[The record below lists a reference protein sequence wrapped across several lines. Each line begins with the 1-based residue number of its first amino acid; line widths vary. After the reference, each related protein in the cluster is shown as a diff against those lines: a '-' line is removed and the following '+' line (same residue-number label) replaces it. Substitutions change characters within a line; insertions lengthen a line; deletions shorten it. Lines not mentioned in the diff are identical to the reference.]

1 MGEAVADTTPTAAMP
16 AVTPARAHPEPG
28 VTPAPPSFWRSYRV
42 VIWSVIVL
50 ALFILG
56 WEWGLRALGVPKYF
70 IPTLSEIWSEL
81 ERAYVRMDLVHHTA
95 ITSFE
100 VVVGFALGALLG
112 MAMGYV
118 LGMSPTAEKVLSPYI
133 LALQIAPKVAFAPLF
148 VLWFGFSVEA
158 KMSVAILVAV
168 LVVFFPIM
176 VNVLGAVRAV
186 DPAMVNLART
196 FNATRWQI
204 FRKIEFPASIPALF
218 SGLRIGSTLAV
229 IGVTVGEL
237 VGGINRGLGFL
248 LLSGETMGA
257 PLVFLAILV
266 LTAIGIV
273 AYCAVILAERRVLHY
288 MPRRDFGG
296 MNKEGGK

>member
-1 MGEAVADTTPTAAMP
+1 MNEAAPSAAVPSVAP
-16 AVTPARAHPEPG
+16 AGAPRAEPG
-28 VTPAPPSFWRSYRV
+28 LVPAPPSFWRAYRV
-42 VIWSVIVL
+42 AIWSAVVL
-50 ALFILG
+50 ALFVLG
-56 WEWGLRALGVPKYF
+56 WEWGFRALGVPKYF
-70 IPTLSEIWSEL
+70 IPTLSEIGGEL
-81 ERAYVRMDLVHHTA
+81 LRAYERMDLVHHTA

-100 VVVGFALGALLG
+100 VLLGFALGALLG

-186 DPAMVNLART
+186 DPAMINLART

-204 FRKIEFPASIPALF
+204 FWKIEFPASMPALF

-248 LLSGETMGA
+248 LLSGETQGA

-266 LTAIGIV
+266 LTVIGIV
-273 AYCAVILAERRVLHY
+273 AYCAVIFAERSVLHY
-288 MPRRDFGG
+288 MPRRDFGKP
-296 MNKEGGK
+296 NT

>member
-1 MGEAVADTTPTAAMP
+1 MATISMGKAMNDATASAVPAAAAPPRAEP
-16 AVTPARAHPEPG
+16 ALVPP
-28 VTPAPPSFWRSYRV
+28 PPSFWRAYRV
-42 VIWSVIVL
+42 AIWSAVVL
-50 ALFILG
+50 ALFVLG

-70 IPTLSEIWSEL
+70 IPTLSEIGVEFL
-81 ERAYVRMDLVHHTA
+81 RAYERMDLVHHTV
-95 ITSFE
+95 ITTFE
-100 VVVGFALGALLG
+100 VLVGFALGALLG

-186 DPAMVNLART
+186 DPAMINLART
-196 FNATRWQI
+196 FNASRWQI
-204 FRKIEFPASIPALF
+204 FWKIEFPASMPALF

-248 LLSGETMGA
+248 LLSGETQGA

-266 LTAIGIV
+266 LTVIGIV
-273 AYCAVILAERRVLHY
+273 AYCAVILAERSVLHY
-288 MPRRDFGG
+288 MPRRDFGKP
-296 MNKEGGK
+296 NS

>member
-1 MGEAVADTTPTAAMP
+1 MNDATGAVSDVPAAAP
-16 AVTPARAHPEPG
+16 AAKEPG
-28 VTPAPPSFWRSYRV
+28 LVPAPPSFWRAYRV
-42 VIWSVIVL
+42 ALWSAVVL
-50 ALFILG
+50 ALFVVG
-56 WEWGLRALGVPKYF
+56 WEWGFRALGVPKYF
-70 IPTLSEIWSEL
+70 IPTLSEIGGEFL
-81 ERAYVRMDLVHHTA
+81 RAYERMDLVHHTA

-100 VVVGFALGALLG
+100 VLLGFALGALLG

-186 DPAMVNLART
+186 DPAMINLART
-196 FNATRWQI
+196 FNASRWQI
-204 FRKIEFPASIPALF
+204 FWKIEFPASMPALF

-248 LLSGETMGA
+248 LLSGETQGA

-266 LTAIGIV
+266 LTVIGIV
-273 AYCAVILAERRVLHY
+273 AYCAVILAERSVLHY
-288 MPRRDFGG
+288 MPRRDFGKP
-296 MNKEGGK
+296 NT

>member
-1 MGEAVADTTPTAAMP
+1 MATISMGKAMNDATATAVPAAAAPPRAEP
-16 AVTPARAHPEPG
+16 ALVPP
-28 VTPAPPSFWRSYRV
+28 PPSFWRAYRV
-42 VIWSVIVL
+42 AIWSAVVL
-50 ALFILG
+50 ALFVLG

-70 IPTLSEIWSEL
+70 IPTLSEIGVEFL
-81 ERAYVRMDLVHHTA
+81 RAYERMDLVHHTV

-100 VVVGFALGALLG
+100 VLVGFALGALLG

-186 DPAMVNLART
+186 DPAMINLART
-196 FNATRWQI
+196 FSATRWQI
-204 FRKIEFPASIPALF
+204 FWKIEFPASMPALF

-248 LLSGETMGA
+248 LLSGETQGA

-266 LTAIGIV
+266 LTVIGIV
-273 AYCAVILAERRVLHY
+273 AYCAVILAERSVLHY
-288 MPRRDFGG
+288 MPRRDFGKP
-296 MNKEGGK
+296 NS

>member
-1 MGEAVADTTPTAAMP
+1 MADTTPTAVAR
-16 AVTPARAHPEPG
+16 VTPPSTAPAEAVPAAPGFFRAYQVP
-28 VTPAPPSFWRSYRV
+28 
-42 VIWSVIVL
+42 IWSIVVL
-50 ALFILG
+50 VVFAAA
-56 WEWGLRALGVPKYF
+56 WEWGFRALGVPQYF
-70 IPTLSEIWSEL
+70 IPTLSEIGREAV
-81 ERAYVRMDLVHHTA
+81 RAYERMDLLHHTA

-100 VVVGFALGALLG
+100 VLAGFVLGSLLG
-112 MAMGYV
+112 IAMGFV

-148 VLWFGFSVEA
+148 ILWFGFSVEA

-176 VNVLGAVRAV
+176 VNVLGSVRAV
-186 DPAMVNLART
+186 DPAMINLART

-204 FRKIEFPASIPALF
+204 FWKIEFPASMPALF

-237 VGGINRGLGFL
+237 VGGINRGIGFL

-257 PLVFLAILV
+257 PLVFLAIIM
-266 LTAIGIV
+266 LTLIGIV
-273 AYCAVILAERRVLHY
+273 AYCAVILIERRILHY

-296 MNKEGGK
+296 VGGQGGK

>member
-1 MGEAVADTTPTAAMP
+1 MAEATPTAAVPAMPPP
-16 AVTPARAHPEPG
+16 AVAAMSELG
-28 VTPAPPSFWRSYRV
+28 LAPAPPSFWRAYRV
-42 VIWSVIVL
+42 AIWSAIVL
-50 ALFILG
+50 VLFVIG

-70 IPTLSEIWSEL
+70 IPTLSEIASEFMV
-81 ERAYVRMDLVHHTA
+81 AYQTMDLVHHTA

-100 VVVGFALGALLG
+100 VLMGFALGGLLG

-186 DPAMVNLART
+186 DPAMINLART

-204 FRKIEFPASIPALF
+204 FWKIEFPASMPALF

-248 LLSGETMGA
+248 LLSGETKGA
-257 PLVFLAILV
+257 PLVFLTILV
-266 LTAIGIV
+266 LTVIGIV
-273 AYCAVILAERRVLHY
+273 AYCAVILAERSVLHY
-288 MPRRDFGG
+288 MPRRDFGKP
-296 MNKEGGK
+296 NT

>member
-1 MGEAVADTTPTAAMP
+1 MGEAMADTTHPAAVA
-16 AVTPARAHPEPG
+16 AVPPPVAALPEPG
-28 VTPAPPSFWRSYRV
+28 FLPAAPSFWRLYRV
-42 VIWSVIVL
+42 AIWSLIAA
-50 ALFILG
+50 ALFFVG

-70 IPTLSEIWSEL
+70 IPTLSEIGGEL
-81 ERAYVRMDLVHHTA
+81 VRAYARMDLVQHTA

-100 VVVGFALGALLG
+100 VVTGFALGALLG

-186 DPAMVNLART
+186 DPAMINLART

-204 FRKIEFPASIPALF
+204 FWKIEFPASMPALF

-248 LLSGETMGA
+248 LLSGETQGA
-257 PLVFLAILV
+257 PLVFLTILV
-266 LTAIGIV
+266 LTVIGIA
-273 AYCAVILAERRVLHY
+273 AYCAVILAERSVLHY
-288 MPRRDFGG
+288 MPRRDFGKP
-296 MNKEGGK
+296 NT

>member
-1 MGEAVADTTPTAAMP
+1 MAELTPVSVVPSVAHA
-16 AVTPARAHPEPG
+16 AVTPAADG
-28 VTPAPPSFWRSYRV
+28 ATVAPSFWRSYRV
-42 VIWSVIVL
+42 AIWSVI
-50 ALFILG
+50 AAGLFVVG
-56 WEWGLRALGVPKYF
+56 WEWGFRALGVPKYF
-70 IPTLSEIWSEL
+70 IPTLSEIGGEFL
-81 ERAYVRMDLVHHTA
+81 RAYERMDLVHHTA

-100 VVVGFALGALLG
+100 VVLGFALGSFLG

-196 FNATRWQI
+196 FNATRGQI
-204 FRKIEFPASIPALF
+204 FWKIEFPASMPALF

-266 LTAIGIV
+266 LTVIGIV
-273 AYCAVILAERRVLHY
+273 AYCAVIVAERAVLHY

-296 MNKEGGK
+296 VNKEGGK

>member
-1 MGEAVADTTPTAAMP
+1 MATISMGKAMNDATASAVPAAAAPPRAEP
-16 AVTPARAHPEPG
+16 ALVPP
-28 VTPAPPSFWRSYRV
+28 PPSFWRAYRV
-42 VIWSVIVL
+42 AIWSAVVL
-50 ALFILG
+50 ALFVLG

-70 IPTLSEIWSEL
+70 IPTLSEIGVEFL
-81 ERAYVRMDLVHHTA
+81 RAYERMDLVHHTV

-100 VVVGFALGALLG
+100 VLVGFALGALLG

-186 DPAMVNLART
+186 DPAMINLART
-196 FNATRWQI
+196 FSATRWQI
-204 FRKIEFPASIPALF
+204 FWKIEFPASMPALF

-248 LLSGETMGA
+248 LLSGETQGA

-266 LTAIGIV
+266 LTVIGII
-273 AYCAVILAERRVLHY
+273 AYCAVILAERSVLHY
-288 MPRRDFGG
+288 MPRRDFGKP
-296 MNKEGGK
+296 NS

>member
-1 MGEAVADTTPTAAMP
+1 MGEAMADTTHPAAVA
-16 AVTPARAHPEPG
+16 AVPPPVTVLPEPG
-28 VTPAPPSFWRSYRV
+28 LLPAAPSFWRLYRV
-42 VIWSVIVL
+42 AIWSLIAA
-50 ALFILG
+50 ALFVVG

-70 IPTLSEIWSEL
+70 IPTLSEIGGEL
-81 ERAYVRMDLVHHTA
+81 VRAYARMDLVQHTA

-100 VVVGFALGALLG
+100 VVTGFALGALLG

-186 DPAMVNLART
+186 DPAMINLART

-204 FRKIEFPASIPALF
+204 FWKIEFPASMPALF

-248 LLSGETMGA
+248 LLSGETQGA
-257 PLVFLAILV
+257 PLVFLTILV
-266 LTAIGIV
+266 LTVIGIA
-273 AYCAVILAERRVLHY
+273 AYCAVILAERSVLHY
-288 MPRRDFGG
+288 MPRRDFGKP
-296 MNKEGGK
+296 NT

>member
-1 MGEAVADTTPTAAMP
+1 MGEAMDKAAP
-16 AVTPARAHPEPG
+16 AALPNVTPARAEAG
-28 VTPAPPSFWRSYRV
+28 AVPAPPSPWRLYRV
-42 VIWSVIVL
+42 AIWSAVVL
-50 ALFILG
+50 ALFVLG
-56 WEWGLRALGVPKYF
+56 WEWGFRALGVPKYF

-81 ERAYVRMDLVHHTA
+81 LRAYERMDLVHHTA

-100 VVVGFALGALLG
+100 VLLGFALGALLG

-186 DPAMVNLART
+186 DPAMINLART

-204 FRKIEFPASIPALF
+204 FWKIEFPASMPALF

-248 LLSGETMGA
+248 LLSGETQGA

-266 LTAIGIV
+266 LTVIGIV
-273 AYCAVILAERRVLHY
+273 AYCAVIIAERSVLHY
-288 MPRRDFGG
+288 MPRRDFGKP
-296 MNKEGGK
+296 NT

>member
-1 MGEAVADTTPTAAMP
+1 MNDATTTAAVPAAAPP
-16 AVTPARAHPEPG
+16 AVPRVEPG
-28 VTPAPPSFWRSYRV
+28 LIPPPPSFWRAYRV
-42 VIWSVIVL
+42 ALWSALVL
-50 ALFILG
+50 ALFVIG
-56 WEWGLRALGVPKYF
+56 WEWGFRALGVPKYF
-70 IPTLSEIWSEL
+70 IPTLSEIGSEFL
-81 ERAYVRMDLVHHTA
+81 RAYERMDLVHHTL

-100 VVVGFALGALLG
+100 VLLGFGLGALLG

-176 VNVLGAVRAV
+176 VNVLGAVRSV
-186 DPAMVNLART
+186 DPAMINLART
-196 FNATRWQI
+196 FNASRWQI
-204 FRKIEFPASIPALF
+204 FWKIEFPASMPALF

-248 LLSGETMGA
+248 LLSGETQGA

-266 LTAIGIV
+266 LTVIGIV
-273 AYCAVILAERRVLHY
+273 AYCAVILAERSVLHY
-288 MPRRDFGG
+288 MPRRDFGKP
-296 MNKEGGK
+296 NT

>member
-1 MGEAVADTTPTAAMP
+1 MGEAMDKAAPAALPNVA
-16 AVTPARAHPEPG
+16 PARAEPG
-28 VTPAPPSFWRSYRV
+28 AVPAPPSPWRLYRV
-42 VIWSVIVL
+42 AIWSAVVL
-50 ALFILG
+50 ALFVLG
-56 WEWGLRALGVPKYF
+56 WEWGFRALGVPKYF

-81 ERAYVRMDLVHHTA
+81 LRAYERMDLVHHTA

-100 VVVGFALGALLG
+100 VLLGFALGALLG

-186 DPAMVNLART
+186 DPAMINLART

-204 FRKIEFPASIPALF
+204 FWKIEFPASMPALF

-248 LLSGETMGA
+248 LLSGETQGA

-266 LTAIGIV
+266 LTIIGIV
-273 AYCAVILAERRVLHY
+273 AYCAVILAERSVLHY
-288 MPRRDFGG
+288 MPRRDFGKP
-296 MNKEGGK
+296 NT

>member
-1 MGEAVADTTPTAAMP
+1 MDSAMAETTPISAVPSVAPPAA
-16 AVTPARAHPEPG
+16 A
-28 VTPAPPSFWRSYRV
+28 PAPLDPAHIPGAPSFWRSYSV
-42 VIWSVIVL
+42 AIWSAIALVL
-50 ALFILG
+50 FVVG

-70 IPTLSEIWSEL
+70 IPTLSEVAIEFVS
-81 ERAYVRMDLVHHTA
+81 AYHTMDLVHHTA

-100 VVVGFALGALLG
+100 VLVGFALGAVLG

-176 VNVLGAVRAV
+176 INVLGAVRAV

-204 FRKIEFPASIPALF
+204 FWKIEFPASMPALF

-248 LLSGETMGA
+248 LLSGETKGA
-257 PLVFLAILV
+257 PLVFLTILV
-266 LTAIGIV
+266 LTVIGIV
-273 AYCAVILAERRVLHY
+273 AYCAVILAERAVLHY
-288 MPRRDFGG
+288 MPRRDFGKP
-296 MNKEGGK
+296 NT

>member
-1 MGEAVADTTPTAAMP
+1 MADTTPAATAP
-16 AVTPARAHPEPG
+16 AVAPPAEPG
-28 VTPAPPSFWRSYRV
+28 LVPPPPSFWRLYGV
-42 VIWSVIVL
+42 AIWSAVVL

-70 IPTLSEIWSEL
+70 IPTLSEIWSEFL
-81 ERAYVRMDLVHHTA
+81 RAYERMDLVHHTA

-112 MAMGYV
+112 MAMGYI

-186 DPAMVNLART
+186 DPAMINLART

-204 FRKIEFPASIPALF
+204 FWKIEFPASMPALF

-248 LLSGETMGA
+248 LLSGETQGA

-266 LTAIGIV
+266 LTVIGIV
-273 AYCAVILAERRVLHY
+273 AYCAVIVAERSVLHY
-288 MPRRDFGG
+288 MPRRDFGKP
-296 MNKEGGK
+296 NT

>member
-1 MGEAVADTTPTAAMP
+1 MSDATSSAAVPSAATAAR
-16 AVTPARAHPEPG
+16 TEPG
-28 VTPAPPSFWRSYRV
+28 LVPPPPSFWRAYRV
-42 VIWSVIVL
+42 AIWSIIVL
-50 ALFILG
+50 ALFIAG

-70 IPTLSEIWSEL
+70 IPTLSEVGTEL
-81 ERAYVRMDLVHHTA
+81 VRAYERMDLVNHTLV
-95 ITSFE
+95 TTFE
-100 VVVGFALGALLG
+100 VLAGFALGSLLG
-112 MAMGYV
+112 VAMGFV

-186 DPAMVNLART
+186 DPAMINLART

-204 FRKIEFPASIPALF
+204 FWKIEFPASMPALF

-237 VGGINRGLGFL
+237 VGGINRGIGFL
-248 LLSGETMGA
+248 LLSGETQGA

-273 AYCAVILAERRVLHY
+273 AYSAVIFAERNVLHY
-288 MPRRDFGG
+288 MPRRVFDKP
-296 MNKEGGK
+296 NT

>member
-1 MGEAVADTTPTAAMP
+1 MDNPHNAA
-16 AVTPARAHPEPG
+16 ALRDA
-28 VTPAPPSFWRSYRV
+28 APPAEAAPSGPSLWYVYRV
-42 VIWSVIVL
+42 PLWSLLVL
-50 ALFILG
+50 AVFVAV
-56 WEWGLRALGVPKYF
+56 WEWGFRAAGVPPYF
-70 IPTLSEIWSEL
+70 IPTLSEVAKETV
-81 ERAYVRMDLVHHTA
+81 RAYNQLDLVHHTA

-100 VVVGFALGALLG
+100 VLLGFVLGAVLG
-112 MAMGYV
+112 MIMGYV
-118 LGMSPTAEKVLSPYI
+118 LGMSPTTELVLSPYI

-158 KMSVAILVAV
+158 KMSVAILVAI
-168 LVVFFPIM
+168 LIVFFPVM

-204 FRKIEFPASIPALF
+204 FSKIEFPASMPALF

-257 PLVFLAILV
+257 PLVFLAIIM
-266 LTAIGIV
+266 LTIIGIV
-273 AYCAVILAERRVLHY
+273 AYCAVILVERRVLHY
-288 MPRRDFGG
+288 MPRREFGDVG
-296 MNKEGGK
+296 GQGGK

>member
-1 MGEAVADTTPTAAMP
+1 MGEAVDNATSSA
-16 AVTPARAHPEPG
+16 AVTSAAPAAPPRAEPDL
-28 VTPAPPSFWRSYRV
+28 VPAPPSFWRAYRV
-42 VIWSVIVL
+42 ALWSAVVL
-50 ALFILG
+50 ALFIVG
-56 WEWGLRALGVPKYF
+56 WEWGFRALGVPKYF
-70 IPTLSEIWSEL
+70 IPTLSEIGDEFV
-81 ERAYVRMDLVHHTA
+81 RAYERMDLVHHTL

-100 VVVGFALGALLG
+100 VLLGFTLGALLG

-186 DPAMVNLART
+186 DPAMINLART

-204 FRKIEFPASIPALF
+204 FWKIEFPASMPALF

-248 LLSGETMGA
+248 LLSGETQGA

-266 LTAIGIV
+266 LTVIGIV
-273 AYCAVILAERRVLHY
+273 AYCAVILAERSVLHY
-288 MPRRDFGG
+288 MPRRDFGKP
-296 MNKEGGK
+296 NT

>member
-1 MGEAVADTTPTAAMP
+1 MAELTP
-16 AVTPARAHPEPG
+16 AVPSVAPAAAEAYDPSA
-28 VTPAPPSFWRSYRV
+28 VPPSFWRSHRV
-42 VIWSVIVL
+42 AIWSVIAA
-50 ALFILG
+50 ALFVVG

-70 IPTLSEIWSEL
+70 IPTLSEVGGEFL
-81 ERAYVRMDLVHHTA
+81 RAWKQMDLVHHTA

-100 VVVGFALGALLG
+100 VLVGFGFGSALG
-112 MAMGYV
+112 MA
-118 LGMSPTAEKVLSPYI
+118 MSPTAEKVLSPYI

-186 DPAMVNLART
+186 DPAMINLART

-204 FRKIEFPASIPALF
+204 FWKIEFPASMPALF

-266 LTAIGIV
+266 LTVIGIV
-273 AYCAVILAERRVLHY
+273 AYCAVILAERAVLHY
-288 MPRRDFGG
+288 MPRRDFGKP
-296 MNKEGGK
+296 NT

>member
-1 MGEAVADTTPTAAMP
+1 M
-16 AVTPARAHPEPG
+16 
-28 VTPAPPSFWRSYRV
+28 
-42 VIWSVIVL
+42 
-50 ALFILG
+50 
-56 WEWGLRALGVPKYF
+56 PKYF
-70 IPTLSEIWSEL
+70 IPTLSEIGSEFL
-81 ERAYVRMDLVHHTA
+81 RAYERMDLVHHTA

-100 VVVGFALGALLG
+100 VLVGFGLGALLG

-148 VLWFGFSVEA
+148 VLWLGFSVEA

-176 VNVLGAVRAV
+176 VNVLGAVRSV
-186 DPAMVNLART
+186 DPAMINLART

-204 FRKIEFPASIPALF
+204 FWKIEFPASMPALF

-248 LLSGETMGA
+248 LLSGETQGA

-266 LTAIGIV
+266 LTVIGIA
-273 AYCAVILAERRVLHY
+273 AYSAVILAERSVLHY
-288 MPRRDFGG
+288 MPRRDFGKS
-296 MNKEGGK
+296 NSQGGK

>member
-1 MGEAVADTTPTAAMP
+1 MGDAMADAAPSAAVPAVAPPAAVSAAGRMP
-16 AVTPARAHPEPG
+16 AA
-28 VTPAPPSFWRSYRV
+28 PSFWRLYRV
-42 VIWSVIVL
+42 AIWSVIAA
-50 ALFILG
+50 ALFVIG

-70 IPTLSEIWSEL
+70 IPTLTEIAGEFV
-81 ERAYVRMDLVHHTA
+81 RAYERMDLVHHTA
-95 ITSFE
+95 ITSIE
-100 VVVGFALGALLG
+100 VLAGFALGSVLG

-176 VNVLGAVRAV
+176 INVLGAVRAV
-186 DPAMVNLART
+186 DPAMINLART

-204 FRKIEFPASIPALF
+204 FWKIEFPASMPALF

-248 LLSGETMGA
+248 LLSGETQGA
-257 PLVFLAILV
+257 PLVFLAILM
-266 LTAIGIV
+266 LTVIGIA
-273 AYCAVILAERRVLHY
+273 AYCAVILAERGVLHY
-288 MPRRDFGG
+288 MPRRDFGKP
-296 MNKEGGK
+296 NT

>member
-1 MGEAVADTTPTAAMP
+1 MGEAMNDATTSAAVSAAAP
-16 AVTPARAHPEPG
+16 GAPRAEPG
-28 VTPAPPSFWRSYRV
+28 LAPAPPSLWRAYRV
-42 VIWSVIVL
+42 AIWSAIVL
-50 ALFILG
+50 ALFVVG
-56 WEWGLRALGVPKYF
+56 WEWGFRALGVPKYF
-70 IPTLSEIWSEL
+70 IPTLSEIGGEFV
-81 ERAYVRMDLVHHTA
+81 RAYERMDLVHHTLV
-95 ITSFE
+95 TSFE
-100 VVVGFALGALLG
+100 VLVGFALGALLG
-112 MAMGYV
+112 MAMGYI

-186 DPAMVNLART
+186 DPAMINLART

-204 FRKIEFPASIPALF
+204 FWKIEFPASMPALF

-248 LLSGETMGA
+248 LLSGETQGA

-266 LTAIGIV
+266 LTVIGIV
-273 AYCAVILAERRVLHY
+273 AYCAVILAERSVLHY
-288 MPRRDFGG
+288 MPRRDFGKP
-296 MNKEGGK
+296 NT